1 MTAVP
6 PPGPEPSS
14 RAFAPPT
21 GLYNDQLSP
30 PPFQPPQP
38 PPQRPRSSLPWIL
51 GGVGAAVLLICC
63 VGVVVA
69 GVLLSRGVGSLAGN
83 ISAAQNRADDYY
95 SAIQSHDW
103 SRAYGY
109 LDSKTQSTTTA
120 AVIQRTWTARETANG
135 RITGYFRD
143 QHQREHPQRQDHRH
157 RHRHPALQLRHHR
170 NHDRL
175 PGQRRQ
181 RLEVL
186 RAAISTELPV
196 VVKSGGTKAQS
207 CGTAIS

>member
-69 GVLLSRGVGSLAGN
+69 GVLISRGVGSLAGN

-109 LDSKTQSTTTA
+109 LDSKTQSTTTT

-135 RITGYFRD
+135 RITGYSATNTSVNTLNGKTTATVIGTLRYSSGTTETTTVYLVKDGNDWKFS
-143 QHQREHPQRQDHRH
+143 
-157 RHRHPALQLRHHR
+157 AL
-170 NHDRL
+170 
-175 PGQRRQ
+175 P
-181 RLEVL
+181 
-186 RAAISTELPV
+186 
-196 VVKSGGTKAQS
+196 
-207 CGTAIS
+207 